1 MNVDIDLFV
10 QALDDHSGTTDYYF
24 DRETGEILQVFEDG
38 GEDLRAQVERDRERY
53 LFIDPM
59 PPREGFELMEAFVA
73 LLPPSEERRTLERV
87 LTWKKPFGNFKNALY
102 QMPELREQWFA
113 FHDYRLAKYA
123 LGWLALNGVV
133 AEPTEPLP
141 EEPPTPT
148 LPVAAPAA
156 DAGRVE
162 RAAVPPPAA
171 AWAVASL
178 DVAQFEAFTGAAVA
192 RIRPLGRKHGCRQI
206 VLLREGDG
214 CAGLWIGADTA
225 EQVRAFWEDA
235 EVQALLDAC
244 GGGGTRECRF
254 AERMCEI
261 WC

>member
-24 DRETGEILQVFEDG
+24 DRDTGDILQVYADG
-38 GEDLRAQVERDRERY
+38 GEELRAQVDSDAERY
-53 LFIDPM
+53 MYIEPM

-123 LGWLALNGVV
+123 LGWLALNGVD
-133 AEPTEPLP
+133 AEPSEPLP
-141 EEPPTPT
+141 PEPPVPILPSSTPASD
-148 LPVAAPAA
+148 PVPSS
-156 DAGRVE
+156 G
-162 RAAVPPPAA
+162 AAVPPPPS
-171 AWAVASL
+171 AWAMALLEVAR
-178 DVAQFEAFTGAAVA
+178 FEDFTGPFVA
-192 RIRPLGRKHGCRQI
+192 RIRPLGRKHGCRQ
-206 VLLREGDG
+206 VVVLREGDTR
-214 CAGLWIGADTA
+214 AGLWIGAETVD
-225 EQVRAFWEDA
+225 QVRAFWDDPD
-235 EVQALLDAC
+235 VQALLKTC
-244 GGGGTRECRF
+244 GAGARDCRF
-254 AERMCEI
+254 SERICET